1 MPVTARAVRPTAAV
15 DLRPH
20 PKIGEGAGPS
30 VAVLNCTSIHPAT
43 IPRPGKTASCH
54 RPAKST

>member
-20 PKIGEGAGPS
+20 PKIGEGAGPPWLFS
-30 VAVLNCTSIHPAT
+30 TERAF
-43 IPRPGKTASCH
+43 IPRPSRVRGK
-54 RPAKST
+54 RPRAIVPRNPL